1 LIAAAKNVTFPVIIE
16 ISTFQD
22 GTINVTSSTKSFNSD
37 HEKESAVHLPEKL
50 NEERK
55 LSWEDKAWNLL
66 NKPTNGTT

>member
-1 LIAAAKNVTFPVIIE
+1 
-16 ISTFQD
+16 
-22 GTINVTSSTKSFNSD
+22 VTSSTKSFNSD